1 MDPKK
6 LFHDTRLDGTC
17 VYCGAFPDTR
27 DHVPSKV
34 LLDEPF
40 PLALPVVPCCKT
52 CNNSFSFDELY
63 IACFIECVIHGTTDP
78 EKMSRTKIKRILNE
92 RPRLRETIEKN
103 KKQNDQNLI
112 WTPDKTKVNTIVV
125 KLARGHAANELSE
138 PQMSDPEY
146 IRIAPYG
153 TLSEEELT
161 NFENSP
167 NQSLWPEIGSRAFV
181 NSVVANNINFENGW
195 NIIQDSTYRYMIS
208 HDDGICVKIVM
219 SEYLFCEVIFS

>member
-1 MDPKK
+1 
-6 LFHDTRLDGTC
+6 
-17 VYCGAFPDTR
+17 
-27 DHVPSKV
+27 
-34 LLDEPF
+34 
-40 PLALPVVPCCKT
+40 
-52 CNNSFSFDELY
+52 
-63 IACFIECVIHGTTDP
+63 
-78 EKMSRTKIKRILNE
+78 
-92 RPRLRETIEKN
+92 
-103 KKQNDQNLI
+103 
-112 WTPDKTKVNTIVV
+112 
-125 KLARGHAANELSE
+125 
-138 PQMSDPEY
+138 MSDPEY